1 MPYQSRLDRGVT
13 ILIPQ
18 ASRLDSAEAPALR
31 SALLGQIEQG
41 VQHLV
46 LDLSGVDFLDSS
58 ALGALIAAAKRIA
71 PLGRFGVSGVRPA
84 VARLFALTHM
94 DRVFSIHPNTA
105 EAVSRLAA

>member
-1 MPYQSRLDRGVT
+1 MPYHSRLDKGVT
-13 ILIPQ
+13 ILTPPV
-18 ASRLDSAEAPALR
+18 SRLDSAEAPALR

-46 LDLSGVDFLDSS
+46 LDLSDVDFLDSS
-58 ALGALIAAAKRIA
+58 ALGALIATAKRIA